1 MSLQTLLLLYSP
13 YLGSSSKYFKV
24 FFSVICEIIPEI
36 SLLTPTLFGSVF
48 VTLDLL
54 QVFCPLPVLP
64 SQPPMGP
71 CPLCR
76 TCRLQTFIPLTTDV
90 AALAPALF
98 IRISLLPL
106 FPVIFF
112 CFLSTAY
119 GSRWPLT
126 PLHFFPQH
134 TNCSSF
140 LYLSLVLDPG
150 LEIRVSSMMLLI
162 L

>member
-13 YLGSSSKYFKV
+13 YLGSCSKYFKV

-36 SLLTPTLFGSVF
+36 SLLTPTLFGSVL

-54 QVFCPLPVLP
+54 QVFCPLPVVPSLP
-64 SQPPMGP
+64 PIDP
-71 CPLCR
+71 CPLCG
-76 TCRLQTFIPLTTDV
+76 TCRLQTSIPLTTDV

-98 IRISLLPL
+98 IRISPLPS

-112 CFLSTAY
+112 CFLSTAD

-126 PLHFFPQH
+126 PLHLFPQH
-134 TNCSSF
+134 INCSSF

-150 LEIRVSSMMLLI
+150 LVICVSGMMLLI